1 MENASKA
8 LIIVAG
14 MLIALLVIGALLFMF
29 NQIGEYGK
37 TQDNNVKYSQLA
49 DFNTDF
55 ERYCDDKGIKGTDII
70 SLINK
75 IIDYNTKAKNGGV
88 NNSVDYNIKM
98 SITVSNLTGANGFE
112 TKYPVSDGAD
122 SLFKD
127 VRNGI
132 LTINESNQNKSFKQ
146 MITTYSSYENTYTLS
161 VMSKLSS
168 SYDAIKNEMQEQ
180 GISSGSSKY
189 KELIKRYTGIDAA
202 NVPTLKEIN
211 QYRQYSEFKRATFS
225 VAKEPEYK
233 NGQIKALFF
242 EFDE

>member
-75 IIDYNTKAKNGGV
+75 IIDYNTKAKAGGV
-88 NNSVDYNIKM
+88 KNSVDYNVKM
-98 SITVSNLTGANGFE
+98 SITISNLDGFE
-112 TKYPVSDGAD
+112 VVYPASDGAQ
-122 SLFKD
+122 SLFSSETLIID
-127 VRNGI
+127 DTN
-132 LTINESNQNKSFKQ
+132 NKFKELVSKYSEYE
-146 MITTYSSYENTYTLS
+146 TTFGLS
-161 VMSKLSS
+161 IMSKLSS
-168 SYDAIKNEMQEQ
+168 SYGVIKNEMQEHR
-180 GISSGSSKY
+180 ISESSNKY
-189 KELIKRYTGIDAA
+189 KELIKKYTGIDADR
-202 NVPTLKEIN
+202 NSIPTLKEIN

>member
-8 LIIVAG
+8 LIIAGG

-75 IIDYNTKAKNGGV
+75 IIDYNTKAKAGGV
-88 NNSVDYNIKM
+88 KNSVDYNIKM
-98 SITVSNLTGANGFE
+98 SITISNLDRFE
-112 TKYPVSDGAD
+112 VVYPTSDGAQ
-122 SLFKD
+122 SLFSSGTLIID
-127 VRNGI
+127 D
-132 LTINESNQNKSFKQ
+132 TNKNKNFKELVSKYSEYE
-146 MITTYSSYENTYTLS
+146 TTFGLS
-161 VMSKLSS
+161 IMSKLSS
-168 SYDAIKNEMQEQ
+168 SYDVIKNEMQEHR
-180 GISSGSSKY
+180 ISENSNKY
-189 KELIKRYTGIDAA
+189 KELIKRYTGID
-202 NVPTLKEIN
+202 VYRISIPTLNEIN
-211 QYRQYSEFKRATFS
+211 QYRQYSEFKRAEFS
-225 VAKEPEYK
+225 VSKEPGYK
-233 NGQIKALFF
+233 NGQIQALFF